1 MAHFARAFKRSMGM
15 PPYRF
20 VLMLRIARAKRL
32 LRQNALPLADVAT
45 SCGFADQSHF
55 TRAFTRVVGQSPGG
69 FRRAR

>member
-1 MAHFARAFKRSMGM
+1 MGM

-32 LRQNALPLADVAT
+32 LRKTQLPLADVAT

-55 TRAFTRVVGQSPGG
+55 TRAFHRVVGQSPGG